1 LFGFFLYERK
11 GQMNISP
18 DIVQQIL
25 TLLGQAASA
34 TTTTVAPAPVATASP
49 SWVAAVTA
57 AFPAIVGSNGKRGSM
72 NITKNPCF
80 MASTKEVQ
88 EGANNEIANGK
99 PGIWCAEACYRAAKK
114 SIAVSEYLKAKTP
127 APAKTATPAPAA
139 TVATIPP
146 ELAAMAEQMGFTLVP
161 KADAPV
167 APPVKRMKGQARL
180 TCLQTALAAAKAGD
194 RNAAKVELVQV
205 GLLKES
211 DKMRL
216 GKMIP
221 LIEAEIAKMTTVTK
235 APHTGVPNLTVA

>member
-1 LFGFFLYERK
+1 
-11 GQMNISP
+11 MNISP

-49 SWVAAVTA
+49 SWIAAVTA

-80 MASTKEVQ
+80 AASTKEVH

-114 SIAVSEYLKAKTP
+114 GIAVSEYLKAKAPAKAATP
-127 APAKTATPAPAA
+127 APAAPAA

-194 RNAAKVELVQV
+194 RNAAKAELVQV

-216 GKMIP
+216 GKMLP
-221 LIEAEIAKMTTVTK
+221 LIEAEIAKMTTVSK
-235 APHTGVPNLTVA
+235 APHAGVPNLTVA

>member
-1 LFGFFLYERK
+1 
-11 GQMNISP
+11 MNISP

-34 TTTTVAPAPVATASP
+34 TTTVAPAPVATASP

-80 MASTKEVQ
+80 AASTKEVH

-114 SIAVSEYLKAKTP
+114 GIAVSEYLKAKTP
-127 APAKTATPAPAA
+127 APAKAATPAPAAPAA

-146 ELAAMAEQMGFTLVP
+146 ELAAMAEQMGFTLVS

-167 APPVKRMKGQARL
+167 APPVKRIKGQARL
-180 TCLQTALAAAKAGD
+180 TCLQTALAAAQAGN

-211 DKMRL
+211 DKIRL

-221 LIEAEIAKMTTVTK
+221 LIEAEIAKMTTVSKTSH
-235 APHTGVPNLTVA
+235 AGVPNLTVA

>member
-1 LFGFFLYERK
+1 
-11 GQMNISP
+11 MNISP

-34 TTTTVAPAPVATASP
+34 TTTVAPAPVATASP

-80 MASTKEVQ
+80 AASTKEVH

-114 SIAVSEYLKAKTP
+114 GIAVSEYLKAKTP
-127 APAKTATPAPAA
+127 APAKAATPAPAAPAA

-146 ELAAMAEQMGFTLVP
+146 ELAAMAEQMGLTLVP

-167 APPVKRMKGQARL
+167 APPVKRIKGQARL
-180 TCLQTALAAAKAGD
+180 TCLQTALAAAQAGN

-211 DKMRL
+211 DKIRL

-221 LIEAEIAKMTTVTK
+221 LIEAEIAKMTTVSKTSH
-235 APHTGVPNLTVA
+235 AGVPNLTVA

>member
-1 LFGFFLYERK
+1 
-11 GQMNISP
+11 MNISP

-80 MASTKEVQ
+80 AASTKEVH

-114 SIAVSEYLKAKTP
+114 GIAVSEYLKAKTP
-127 APAKTATPAPAA
+127 APAKAATPAPAAPAA

-146 ELAAMAEQMGFTLVP
+146 ELAAMAEQMGFTLVS

-167 APPVKRMKGQARL
+167 APPVKRIKGQARL
-180 TCLQTALAAAKAGD
+180 TCLQQALAAAKAGD

-211 DKMRL
+211 DKIRL

-221 LIEAEIAKMTTVTK
+221 LIEAEIAKMTTVSKTSH
-235 APHTGVPNLTVA
+235 AGVPNLTVA

>member
-1 LFGFFLYERK
+1 
-11 GQMNISP
+11 MNISP

-80 MASTKEVQ
+80 AASTKEVH

-114 SIAVSEYLKAKTP
+114 GIAVSEYLKAKTP
-127 APAKTATPAPAA
+127 APAKAATPAPAAPAA

-146 ELAAMAEQMGFTLVP
+146 ELAAMAEQMGLTLVP

-167 APPVKRMKGQARL
+167 APPVKRIKGQARL
-180 TCLQTALAAAKAGD
+180 TCLQTALAAAQAGN

-211 DKMRL
+211 DKIRL

-221 LIEAEIAKMTTVTK
+221 LIEAEIAKMTTVSKTSH
-235 APHTGVPNLTVA
+235 AGVPNLTVA

>member
-1 LFGFFLYERK
+1 
-11 GQMNISP
+11 MNISP

-34 TTTTVAPAPVATASP
+34 TTTVAPAPVATASP

-80 MASTKEVQ
+80 AASTKEVH

-114 SIAVSEYLKAKTP
+114 GIAVSEYLKAKAPAKAATP
-127 APAKTATPAPAA
+127 APAAPAA

-194 RNAAKVELVQV
+194 RNAAKAELVQV

-216 GKMIP
+216 GKMLP
-221 LIEAEIAKMTTVTK
+221 LIEAEIAKMTTVSK
-235 APHTGVPNLTVA
+235 APHAGVPNLTVA

>member
-1 LFGFFLYERK
+1 
-11 GQMNISP
+11 MNISP

-34 TTTTVAPAPVATASP
+34 TTTVAPAPVATTSP

-80 MASTKEVQ
+80 AASTKEVH
-88 EGANNEIANGK
+88 EGVNNEIANGK

-114 SIAVSEYLKAKTP
+114 GIAVSEYLKAK
-127 APAKTATPAPAA
+127 APAKAATPAPAA

-167 APPVKRMKGQARL
+167 APPVKRVKGQARL

-216 GKMIP
+216 GKMLP
-221 LIEAEIAKMTTVTK
+221 LIEAEIAKMTTVSK
-235 APHTGVPNLTVA
+235 APHAGVPNLTVA

>member
-1 LFGFFLYERK
+1 
-11 GQMNISP
+11 MNISP

-25 TLLGQAASA
+25 LSLLQSQAASA
-34 TTTTVAPAPVATASP
+34 TTTVAPAPVATASP
-49 SWVAAVTA
+49 SWVDAVTA

-72 NITKNPCF
+72 NIAKNPCF
-80 MASTKEVQ
+80 TASTKEVH
-88 EGANNEIANGK
+88 EGVNNEIANGK

-114 SIAVSEYLKAKTP
+114 GIAVSEYLKAKTP
-127 APAKTATPAPAA
+127 APAKAATPSPTV

-161 KADAPV
+161 KADASV

-180 TCLQTALAAAKAGD
+180 TCLQTALAAAKAGE
-194 RNAAKVELVQV
+194 RGAAKVELVQV

-221 LIEAEIAKMTTVTK
+221 LIEAEIAKMTTVSK
-235 APHTGVPNLTVA
+235 APHAGVPNLTVA

>member
-1 LFGFFLYERK
+1 
-11 GQMNISP
+11 MNISP

-34 TTTTVAPAPVATASP
+34 TTTVAPAPVATTSP

-80 MASTKEVQ
+80 AASTKEVH
-88 EGANNEIANGK
+88 EGVNNEIANGK

-114 SIAVSEYLKAKTP
+114 GIAVSEYLKAK
-127 APAKTATPAPAA
+127 APAKAATPAPAA

-180 TCLQTALAAAKAGD
+180 TCLQQALAAAKAGD

-216 GKMIP
+216 GKMLP
-221 LIEAEIAKMTTVTK
+221 LIEAEIAKMTTVSK
-235 APHTGVPNLTVA
+235 APHAGVPNLTVA

>member
-1 LFGFFLYERK
+1 
-11 GQMNISP
+11 MNISP

-49 SWVAAVTA
+49 SWIAAVTA

-80 MASTKEVQ
+80 AASTKEVH

-114 SIAVSEYLKAKTP
+114 GIAVSEYLKAKTP
-127 APAKTATPAPAA
+127 APAKAATPAPAAPAA

-180 TCLQTALAAAKAGD
+180 TCLQQALAAAKAGD

-216 GKMIP
+216 GKMLP
-221 LIEAEIAKMTTVTK
+221 LIEAEIAKMTTVSK
-235 APHTGVPNLTVA
+235 APHAGVPNLTVA

>member
-1 LFGFFLYERK
+1 
-11 GQMNISP
+11 MNISP

-49 SWVAAVTA
+49 SWIAAVTA

-80 MASTKEVQ
+80 AASTKEVH

-114 SIAVSEYLKAKTP
+114 GIAVSEYLKAK
-127 APAKTATPAPAA
+127 APAKAATPAPAA
-139 TVATIPP
+139 PATTVATIPP

-194 RNAAKVELVQV
+194 RNAAKAELVQV

-216 GKMIP
+216 GKMLP
-221 LIEAEIAKMTTVTK
+221 LIEAEIAKMTTVSK
-235 APHTGVPNLTVA
+235 APHAGVPNLTVA

>member
-1 LFGFFLYERK
+1 
-11 GQMNISP
+11 MNISP

-80 MASTKEVQ
+80 AASTKEVH

-114 SIAVSEYLKAKTP
+114 GIAVSEYLKAKAPAKAATP
-127 APAKTATPAPAA
+127 APAAPAA

-194 RNAAKVELVQV
+194 RNAAKAELVQV

-216 GKMIP
+216 GKMLP
-221 LIEAEIAKMTTVTK
+221 LIEAEIAKMTTVSK
-235 APHTGVPNLTVA
+235 APHAGVPNLTVA

>member
-1 LFGFFLYERK
+1 
-11 GQMNISP
+11 MNISP

-80 MASTKEVQ
+80 AASTKEVH
-88 EGANNEIANGK
+88 EGVNNEIANGK

-114 SIAVSEYLKAKTP
+114 GIAVSEYLKAKTP
-127 APAKTATPAPAA
+127 APAKAATPAPAAPAA

-146 ELAAMAEQMGFTLVP
+146 ELAAMANQMGFTLVP

-180 TCLQTALAAAKAGD
+180 TCLQTALAAAKAGN
-194 RNAAKVELVQV
+194 RSAAKVELVQV
-205 GLLKES
+205 GLVKES
-211 DKMRL
+211 DKIRL

-221 LIEAEIAKMTTVTK
+221 LIEAEIAKMTTVSK
-235 APHTGVPNLTVA
+235 APHAGVPNLTVA

>member
-1 LFGFFLYERK
+1 
-11 GQMNISP
+11 MNISP

-80 MASTKEVQ
+80 AASTKEVH

-114 SIAVSEYLKAKTP
+114 GIAVSEYLKAKTP
-127 APAKTATPAPAA
+127 APAKAATPAPAAPAA

-146 ELAAMAEQMGFTLVP
+146 ELAAMAEQMGFTLVS

-167 APPVKRMKGQARL
+167 APPVKRIKGQARL
-180 TCLQTALAAAKAGD
+180 TCLQTALAAAQAGN

-211 DKMRL
+211 DKIRL

-221 LIEAEIAKMTTVTK
+221 LIEAEIAKMTTVSKTSH
-235 APHTGVPNLTVA
+235 AGVPNLTVA

>member
-1 LFGFFLYERK
+1 
-11 GQMNISP
+11 MNISP

-34 TTTTVAPAPVATASP
+34 TTTVAPAPVATASP

-80 MASTKEVQ
+80 AASTKEVH

-114 SIAVSEYLKAKTP
+114 GIAVSEYLKAKTP
-127 APAKTATPAPAA
+127 APAAPAA

-146 ELAAMAEQMGFTLVP
+146 ELAAMAEQMGFTLVS

-167 APPVKRMKGQARL
+167 APPVKRIKGQARL
-180 TCLQTALAAAKAGD
+180 TCLQTALAAAQAGN

-211 DKMRL
+211 DKIRL

-221 LIEAEIAKMTTVTK
+221 LIEAEIAKMTTVSKTSH
-235 APHTGVPNLTVA
+235 AGVPNLTVA

>member
-1 LFGFFLYERK
+1 
-11 GQMNISP
+11 MNISP

-80 MASTKEVQ
+80 AASTKEVH

-114 SIAVSEYLKAKTP
+114 GIAVSEYLKAKTP
-127 APAKTATPAPAA
+127 APAAPAA

-146 ELAAMAEQMGFTLVP
+146 ELAAMAEQMGFTLVS

-167 APPVKRMKGQARL
+167 APPVKRIKGQARL
-180 TCLQTALAAAKAGD
+180 TCLQTALAAAQAGN

-211 DKMRL
+211 DKIRL

-221 LIEAEIAKMTTVTK
+221 LIEAEIAKMTTVSKTSH
-235 APHTGVPNLTVA
+235 AGVPNLTVA

>member
-1 LFGFFLYERK
+1 
-11 GQMNISP
+11 MNISP

-80 MASTKEVQ
+80 AASTKEVH

-114 SIAVSEYLKAKTP
+114 GIAVSEYLKAKTP
-127 APAKTATPAPAA
+127 APAKAATPAPAAPAA

-146 ELAAMAEQMGFTLVP
+146 ELAAMAEQMGFTLVS

-167 APPVKRMKGQARL
+167 APPVKRIKGQARL
-180 TCLQTALAAAKAGD
+180 TCLQQALAAAQAGN

-211 DKMRL
+211 DKIRL

-221 LIEAEIAKMTTVTK
+221 LIEAEIAKMTTVSKTSH
-235 APHTGVPNLTVA
+235 AGVPNLTVA